1 MKREEFNKRRKIRHS
16 RLGLAS
22 QGDKKKMKQKVEWAH
37 GGSGQKK
44 RKEKK
49 EKKRNEMYIAD
60 KLHRVLGSYKL
71 IRLQQLVTICLIYN
85 LTNNCNW
92 QSLVTEIYG

>member
-22 QGDKKKMKQKVEWAH
+22 QGDKKKMKQKVERAH
-37 GGSGQKK
+37 GGSGPKE

-49 EKKRNEMYIAD
+49 CIAD